1 MKGIGIDILE
11 TGRVEPMVDSQMRGF
26 IRQFTEKEIEEV
38 LKQENQYIAFAKR
51 FSLKE
56 AVYKSLHKF
65 EGIRS
70 FQEIEILTDSNGILF
85 VSLYG
90 RIKEI
95 ADKNGISQILLS
107 VSYERR
113 TIVSMAF
120 AE

>member
-1 MKGIGIDILE
+1 
-11 TGRVEPMVDSQMRGF
+11 T
-26 IRQFTEKEIEEV
+26 
-38 LKQENQYIAFAKR
+38 
-51 FSLKE
+51 
-56 AVYKSLHKF
+56 F